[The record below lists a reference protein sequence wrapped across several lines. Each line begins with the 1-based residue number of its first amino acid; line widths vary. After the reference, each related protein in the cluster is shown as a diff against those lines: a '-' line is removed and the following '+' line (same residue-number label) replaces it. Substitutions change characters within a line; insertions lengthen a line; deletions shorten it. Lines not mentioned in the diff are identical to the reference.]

1 MTTSRSA
8 RTKQIRLDAEQLIQ
22 QSAMKWT
29 ILRPTMIHGVP
40 GDRNLSR
47 LLTPLRRVPVL
58 PVPGGGQHIQQ
69 PVHVHVADLAE
80 AVLAA
85 AERPAATGTSYDVAG
100 PAPLSVRRPAAD
112 LRPPAAEP
120 GRWALLPGEK
130 SNPSEAGTAMATSW
144 WRPSAMPRPG
154 LA

>member
-100 PAPLSVRRPAAD
+100 PAPLTFAD
-112 LRPPAAEP
+112 LLRTSARPLQSPGDGRCCPAKVESL
-120 GRWALLPGEK
+120 GGWDRYGHQLV
-130 SNPSEAGTAMATSW
+130 EAF
-144 WRPSAMPRPG
+144 RDPRAG